1 MYHKGLPRRGACL
14 HEACCDFLEMRR
26 CQKVQLQNNKPSTC
40 LTNNPPTY
48 SHNRLPRMDCLPV
61 FCYIRYM
68 KRLLFCMAFFALAN
82 VQAQVL
88 SVRDQARVIDQI
100 LDERINQLL
109 PRLMDRAGIDM
120 WVIISREYNEDPVLK
135 TFLPSTWLSA
145 RRRTILVFY
154 RNVRTN
160 GLEKLAIAR
169 YNVGASIKA
178 AWDPQK
184 QPDQWAALTE
194 IINSRDPQKIGL
206 NFSSDFAHADGLTH
220 TEYRELMERLSV
232 SQKAK
237 ITSAEK
243 LAVSWLETRTES
255 EMNLYPRLVQLTHDL
270 IAEAFSEKVIT
281 PGVTTTDDVVW
292 WFRSRFAEMGL
303 STWFHPSVDV
313 QRADSASVEHLRSFA
328 NRPADD
334 VIRPGDLLHCD
345 VGITYLRLNTDV
357 QQHAYML
364 LPGEKTVPEN
374 LQAAMENTR
383 MLQDMLTSQFK
394 SGATGNQMLAGALQ
408 KAKAAGLRPSI
419 YTHPLGTHGH
429 AAGPTIGMWDQ
440 QGGVPGS
447 GDYPLYPNTAYSI
460 ELNTTAYI
468 PDWKKDV
475 RIMLE
480 EDGYWDGQRF
490 RYISGRQKAM
500 YLIPRPVPAL
510 SD

>member
-1 MYHKGLPRRGACL
+1 
-14 HEACCDFLEMRR
+14 
-26 CQKVQLQNNKPSTC
+26 
-40 LTNNPPTY
+40 
-48 SHNRLPRMDCLPV
+48 
-61 FCYIRYM
+61 M
-68 KRLLFCMAFFALAN
+68 KLFLFCITIFAFTN

-88 SVRDQARVIDQI
+88 SPREQARVIDEI

-109 PRLMDRAGIDM
+109 PMLMDRAGIDM
-120 WVIISREYNEDPVLK
+120 WVMISREYNEDPVMK

-145 RRRTILVFY
+145 RRRTILMFY
-154 RNVRTN
+154 RNAKADSF
-160 GLEKLAIAR
+160 EKLAIAR
-169 YNVGASIKA
+169 YNVGSSIKA

-184 QPDQWAALTE
+184 QPDQWAALMD
-194 IINSRDPQKIGL
+194 IINSRKPQKIGL
-206 NFSSDFAHADGLTH
+206 NFSTDFGHADGLAH
-220 TEYRELMERLSV
+220 TEYQELMQRLSV
-232 SQKAK
+232 SQQAK

-255 EMNLYPRLVQLTHDL
+255 EMHLYPQLVQRTHDL

-292 WFRSRFAEMGL
+292 WFRKRFAEMGL
-303 STWFHPSVDV
+303 TTWFHPSVDA
-313 QRADSASVEHLRSFA
+313 QRADSTSVEHLRSFA

-345 VGITYLRLNTDV
+345 VGITYLRLNTDI

-364 LPGEKTVPEN
+364 LPGELKIPEN
-374 LQAAMENTR
+374 LLKAMENSR
-383 MLQDMLTSQFK
+383 KLQDMLTLQFK
-394 SGATGNQMLAGALQ
+394 NGASGNQMLAGALQ
-408 KAKAAGLRPSI
+408 QAKAAGLRPSI

-460 ELNTTAYI
+460 ELNTTVYI
-468 PDWKKDV
+468 PEWKKDI

-490 RYISGRQKAM
+490 RYISGRQKDI
-500 YLIPRPVPAL
+500 YLIPRPVAGL